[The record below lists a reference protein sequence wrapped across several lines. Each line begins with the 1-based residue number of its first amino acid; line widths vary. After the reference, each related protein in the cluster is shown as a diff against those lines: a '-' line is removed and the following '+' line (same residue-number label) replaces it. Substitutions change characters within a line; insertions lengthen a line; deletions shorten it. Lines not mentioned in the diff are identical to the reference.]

1 MAKPCQAPRSESRGS
16 EKEAGWARIRKVK
29 AKAQKLI
36 SMLCPKTWGQPS
48 LIELSL
54 YPIVRKKTVAL
65 PQLSV
70 YESNFDFIPD
80 ISWRFQLDVCWYYTF
95 GYIWH
100 SYVFIINYRRIASKK
115 KNDDSLIFP
124 PLFIINCRI
133 SY

>member
-54 YPIVRKKTVAL
+54 YPIVRKK
-65 PQLSV
+65 QLHSHSFQFMNPILTSSQISV
-70 YESNFDFIPD
+70 GGSNLMFVGI
-80 ISWRFQLDVCWYYTF
+80 IHLDTF
-95 GYIWH
+95 GIPFYLKLTIE
-100 SYVFIINYRRIASKK
+100 
-115 KNDDSLIFP
+115 
-124 PLFIINCRI
+124 
-133 SY
+133 